1 MMETI
6 KYKMKRIKG
15 KAEIVRDN
23 TDEKNTEQYMYEI
36 VGICIKALGLID
48 EVAAAANKVKYSI
61 R

>member
-6 KYKMKRIKG
+6 KYKMKRIKR
-15 KAEIVRDN
+15 KAETVRDN

-36 VGICIKALGLID
+36 VEICKEALELID